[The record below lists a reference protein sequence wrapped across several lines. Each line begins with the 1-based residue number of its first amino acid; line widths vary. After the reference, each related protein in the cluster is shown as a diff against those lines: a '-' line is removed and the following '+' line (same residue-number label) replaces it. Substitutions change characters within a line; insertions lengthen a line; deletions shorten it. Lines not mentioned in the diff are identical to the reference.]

1 MASGAEK
8 VKKLLQAARKQI
20 QKGER
25 RKALETYRKAL
36 ELDPENHQIMDR
48 ISIVEREIAAMEKFN
63 KSRSSRAHSAG
74 RNISSSSFVD
84 DCIKRSDEAIEAGD
98 MVRALQELERAKR
111 HDPDNTRVKEKIV
124 KVRRAI
130 KVDGIADMVRS
141 RLESDDPAIAVENIR
156 RIFQL
161 WPSAPVL
168 NELLDLAEAYK
179 EPPVGEKKEKAAAV
193 VTPSGKKETV
203 AKKEA
208 PPEKAVSKKPEKKA
222 KPVLTGARKKEEEK
236 GQKRIFIY
244 IAGVVFLIVVIFGA
258 IKLFGG
264 KGEPEP
270 VETPTE
276 RAEPFTATIQV
287 QGPEDVN
294 LAVDGEPLQQ
304 ESPGVFVLS
313 DTVFTERTITASAPG
328 YETTTMTASFA
339 EGETVSD
346 TLVLDSLGTSMVQVS
361 FQYQM
366 PEGEEDPGPDAVE
379 YMVDGELI
387 EGNVDSIPTGEHV
400 FQAMLEGYR
409 TMPESVLVASPGDF
423 TQTLNVLASE
433 QSQVTLA
440 LAADTP
446 GNAIFYIDGER
457 VATGRRMSQV
467 LPFGTYYLQVQ
478 MEEREGF
485 AVTINLDEEGY
496 SRTVT
501 LEEIEETGQLMVG
514 PEPWSDVYVDG
525 DLVGTTPFGGVELEP
540 GTYTVRL
547 SNPDFEDDIKTVEI
561 TAGETTS
568 IQYNAVAATEPDE
581 EEPDEIPE
589 DTVATTQPDEELPI
603 STPFAIQQT
612 APSVPSQARARGD
625 LHGYVTLAVVVGTD
639 GTVQDVSI
647 VNDPLGLGCG
657 QAAVDAVRNWVFS
670 PAMQGDQPVEVTT
683 TVQVRFDIE

>member
-25 RKALETYRKAL
+25 RKALDTYRKAL

-63 KSRSSRAHSAG
+63 RSRSSRAHSAG

-84 DCIKRSDEAIEAGD
+84 DCVNRSDEAIEAGD
-98 MVRALQELERAKR
+98 FVRALQELERAKR
-111 HDPDNTRVKEKIV
+111 HDPDNAGVKEKIT
-124 KVRRAI
+124 KVRRII
-130 KVDGIADMVRS
+130 KIDGIADMVRS
-141 RLESDDPAIAVENIR
+141 RLESDDPALAVENIR

-168 NELLDLAEAYK
+168 KELLDSAEAYK
-179 EPPVGEKKEKAAAV
+179 EPPVGEKKKKAAAV
-193 VTPSGKKETV
+193 VTPSEKTETA

-208 PPEKAVSKKPEKKA
+208 PPEAVSKKPEKKA
-222 KPVLTGARKKEEEK
+222 KPVLTGARKKERDK
-236 GQKRIFIY
+236 GQKKIFAV
-244 IAGVVFLIVVIFGA
+244 IAGVVVLVVVIFGA
-258 IKLFGG
+258 IKIFGG

-270 VETPTE
+270 VEPPVE
-276 RAEPFTATIQV
+276 EAEPYTETIYV
-287 QGPEDVN
+287 QGPEEVN

-313 DTVFTERTITASAPG
+313 DTVFTERTFTASAPG
-328 YETTTMTASFA
+328 F
-339 EGETVSD
+339 ETVSWTAAFGEGEAGSD
-346 TLVLDSLGTSMVQVS
+346 SLVMDSLGTSVVQVS

-366 PEGEEDPGPDAVE
+366 PEGEEDPGPEAIE

-387 EGNVDSIPTGEHV
+387 DGSVDSIATGEHV

-409 TMPESVLVASPGDF
+409 TMPESVLVASPQDF

-446 GNAIFYIDGER
+446 GNATFYIDGDR

-478 MEEREGF
+478 MDDREGF
-485 AVTINLDEEGY
+485 AVTINLGEDGY

-501 LEEIEETGQLMVG
+501 LEETEETGQLMVG

-525 DLVGTTPFGGVELEP
+525 ALVGTTPFGGVELEP

-568 IQYNAVAATEPDE
+568 IQYNAVAAAGPDE
-581 EEPDEIPE
+581 EGPDEQPE
-589 DTVATTQPDEELPI
+589 DTVATTEPEEELPI
-603 STPFAIQQT
+603 SSPFAIQQT

-625 LHGYVTLAVVVGTD
+625 LHGYVTLAVLVGTD
-639 GTVQDVSI
+639 GTVQNVSI